1 MANIITNYFSTI
13 RNLLSGKQQKVS
25 VGIDIGAGDCKM
37 VELALSGEAL
47 SLINWAIEP
56 IRDKDISS
64 AVKTIMGKLK
74 HPCKR
79 VYSSVFGK
87 GTLIRYLDMPNMSLD
102 ELKKSFSIEADKY
115 FPFSLDEVYI
125 DCCIISPGD
134 KGKQMYVMAA
144 AAKKEIIDKRVE
156 ILQSLGLS
164 ADFIGI
170 NSVALANVVNVLGL
184 IEKEE
189 IKKKDTAIAILDM
202 GASMSS
208 LIILVENMPWFIRDI
223 FIGGDE
229 LTKRISNFLGIS
241 FHEAER
247 LKKSPGHK
255 LEQVINASE
264 AAILNFVQ
272 ELTLSFNYFSR
283 EKNKIVTKLF
293 LTGGGCMLDGI
304 CSAFERHLE
313 VKVQIWNPLD
323 RIDIAEE
330 ISKEDINLFAPKMG
344 VALGLALYDYD
355 RY

>member
-1 MANIITNYFSTI
+1 MANLMVNYFTTI
-13 RNLLSGKQQKVS
+13 KKLVMGEQGTVS

-37 VELALSGEAL
+37 VELAFSGEDFK
-47 SLINWAIEP
+47 LINWAMEP
-56 IRDKDISS
+56 IHDKDISS
-64 AVKTIMGKLK
+64 AVKTIMSKLTQ
-74 HPCKR
+74 PCKR
-79 VYSSVFGK
+79 IYTSVFGK

-134 KGKQMYVMAA
+134 NRKQMYVMAA
-144 AAKKEIIDKRVE
+144 AAKKEIVDRRVE
-156 ILQSLGLS
+156 MLQSLGLS
-164 ADFIGI
+164 PDFIGI
-170 NSVALANVVNVLGL
+170 NSVAIANVVNILGVDTDD
-184 IEKEE
+184 EE
-189 IKKKDTAIAILDM
+189 SKRKDAAFAILDM

-208 LIILVENMPWFIRDI
+208 LIVLVDRMPWFIRDI

-229 LTKRISNFLGIS
+229 LTKRISNALGIS

-247 LKKSPGHK
+247 LKKSPGEK
-255 LEQVINASE
+255 REQIVNASE

-283 EKNKIVTKLF
+283 EKNKTVTKLF

-323 RIDIAEE
+323 KIDISEN
-330 ISKEDINLFAPKMG
+330 ILSEDINLLAPKIG

-355 RY
+355 